1 MQENKTLSLRSS
13 ALLLLFI
20 LLIISPLPAQNQ
32 ITSPKEH
39 FGHNIGD
46 DYFLATYTQMTEYW
60 KKLAAESDRMILEE
74 IGLTEEGRTM
84 IMAIITSP
92 DNHKNLDHYREISIK
107 MALAEGLKDS
117 EARTLAAEGKAV
129 VWIDGGLHAT
139 EVVGAQQEIELVFQM
154 VSRNDTETLSILDNV
169 ILLATI
175 TNPDGMDLVSK
186 WYMRESDPAKRSTRG
201 LPRLYQKYVGHDNN
215 RDFYMVTQ
223 KESEAVCRVLYEQWF
238 PQIIYNHHQTGPS
251 GCVLFA
257 PPFREPHSYNF
268 DPLLI
273 LGVTTVGNAMHS
285 RFAAEGKPGAAMRD
299 IAGYQTWWNGC
310 LRCTPYFHNM
320 IGILT
325 EMIGNPTPME
335 IPFIPD
341 RHLPSGDYPFPIAP
355 QKWHFRQS
363 IEYSMTADRAIL
375 DLAAKLRE
383 NFLFNIFRM
392 GKNSIEY
399 GSSDHWTID
408 PSRIKAVEEAI
419 NKDKPKMTGS
429 GRSQG
434 YPPKYYH
441 NVLHNLDARD
451 PRGYILPSDQAD
463 FLTAGKFVNTLI
475 KNGITVLQATDSFK
489 TGAKIYPQG
498 SYIIKTAQAFRPHIL
513 DMLEPQYYP
522 DKPSSAGVTPRPP
535 YDSAGYTLAFQMGI
549 EFDRIL
555 EGFDGP
561 FEKIKGLVQPSPGR
575 IHGLGKAGF
584 LLSHKT
590 NDSFTA
596 INHLLK
602 SGEKV
607 LWLQNPLKINN
618 RLFSAGAIYI
628 PAAASTATKVSKLAA
643 ELGLNFFAMD
653 KKPTGAA
660 LALKPTRIGLWDR
673 YGGSMSSGW
682 VRWILENFD
691 FNFEVVFPQTLD
703 AGNLRE
709 QFDVLIFVGG
719 AIPSKER
726 SSSQPSWRR
735 SSPDPETI
743 PAEFRQMLGS
753 VTAEKTIPQLHKFL
767 QQGGTVLTIGSSNN
781 LASHLELP
789 LVDPLT
795 EKNPDGKSTPLPS
808 DKFLIPGSI
817 LQVRVN
823 NTHPLAYGMPEKADV
838 YFNRSPVFD
847 LLPEASFEKISQ
859 VAWFDTDTPL
869 RSGLGRGQ
877 HYLKGTA
884 AVIAAE
890 VGKGK
895 LFLLGPEITF
905 RAQPHGNFK
914 FLFNGIYYGGAKLT
928 EF

>member
-1 MQENKTLSLRSS
+1 MQKNKTLSLRSS

-60 KKLAAESDRMILEE
+60 KKLASESDRMILED
-74 IGLTEEGRTM
+74 IGITEEGRTM
-84 IMAIITSP
+84 VMAIITSP
-92 DNHKNLDHYREISIK
+92 DNHKNLNHYREISKK
-107 MALAEGLKDS
+107 MALAEGLKEG

-285 RFAAEGKPGAAMRD
+285 RFAAEGKPGAAMGD

-363 IEYSMTADRAIL
+363 IEYSMTANRAIL

-522 DKPSSAGVTPRPP
+522 DKPSSAGVTLRPP

-590 NDSFTA
+590 NDSFIA
-596 INHLLK
+596 VNHLLK

-607 LWLQNPLKINN
+607 FWLQNPLKINN

-767 QQGGTVLTIGSSNN
+767 KQGGTVLTIGSSNN

-823 NTHPLAYGMPEKADV
+823 NTHPLAFGMPEKADV

>member
-1 MQENKTLSLRSS
+1 
-13 ALLLLFI
+13 
-20 LLIISPLPAQNQ
+20 
-32 ITSPKEH
+32 
-39 FGHNIGD
+39 
-46 DYFLATYTQMTEYW
+46 
-60 KKLAAESDRMILEE
+60 
-74 IGLTEEGRTM
+74 
-84 IMAIITSP
+84 
-92 DNHKNLDHYREISIK
+92 
-107 MALAEGLKDS
+107 
-117 EARTLAAEGKAV
+117 
-129 VWIDGGLHAT
+129 
-139 EVVGAQQEIELVFQM
+139 
-154 VSRNDTETLSILDNV
+154 
-169 ILLATI
+169 
-175 TNPDGMDLVSK
+175 
-186 WYMRESDPAKRSTRG
+186 
-201 LPRLYQKYVGHDNN
+201 
-215 RDFYMVTQ
+215 
-223 KESEAVCRVLYEQWF
+223 
-238 PQIIYNHHQTGPS
+238 
-251 GCVLFA
+251 
-257 PPFREPHSYNF
+257 
-268 DPLLI
+268 
-273 LGVTTVGNAMHS
+273 
-285 RFAAEGKPGAAMRD
+285 
-299 IAGYQTWWNGC
+299 
-310 LRCTPYFHNM
+310 
-320 IGILT
+320 
-325 EMIGNPTPME
+325 
-335 IPFIPD
+335 
-341 RHLPSGDYPFPIAP
+341 
-355 QKWHFRQS
+355 
-363 IEYSMTADRAIL
+363 MTANRAIL

-434 YPPKYYH
+434 YPPEYYH
-441 NVLHNLDARD
+441 NILHNPDARD

-489 TGAKIYPQG
+489 TGAKTYPQG

-555 EGFDGP
+555 EGFNGP
-561 FEKIKGLVQPSPGR
+561 FEKIIGLVQPSPGR

-596 INHLLK
+596 VNHLLK

-607 LWLQNPLKINN
+607 FWLQNPLKINN

-682 VRWILENFD
+682 IRWILENFD

-709 QFDVLIFVGG
+709 QFDVLIFVSG

-767 QQGGTVLTIGSSNN
+767 KQGGTVLTIGSSTN

-795 EKNPDGKSTPLPS
+795 EKDPDGKSTPLPS

>member
-1 MQENKTLSLRSS
+1 
-13 ALLLLFI
+13 
-20 LLIISPLPAQNQ
+20 
-32 ITSPKEH
+32 
-39 FGHNIGD
+39 
-46 DYFLATYTQMTEYW
+46 
-60 KKLAAESDRMILEE
+60 
-74 IGLTEEGRTM
+74 
-84 IMAIITSP
+84 
-92 DNHKNLDHYREISIK
+92 
-107 MALAEGLKDS
+107 
-117 EARTLAAEGKAV
+117 
-129 VWIDGGLHAT
+129 
-139 EVVGAQQEIELVFQM
+139 M
-154 VSRNDTETLSILDNV
+154 VSRNDTETLRILDNV

-186 WYMRESDPAKRSTRG
+186 WYMRESDPAKRSYRG

-223 KESEAVCRVLYEQWF
+223 KESEAVCRVLYKQWF

-299 IAGYQTWWNGC
+299 TAGYQTWWNGC

-355 QKWHFRQS
+355 QKWHFHQS
-363 IEYSMTADRAIL
+363 IEYSMTANRAIL

-383 NFLFNIFRM
+383 NFLFNIYRM

-434 YPPKYYH
+434 YPPEYYH
-441 NVLHNLDARD
+441 NVLHNPDARD
-451 PRGYILPSDQAD
+451 PRGYILPSDQDD

-489 TGAKIYPQG
+489 TGDKTYPQG

-535 YDSAGYTLAFQMGI
+535 YDSAGYTLAFQMGVK
-549 EFDRIL
+549 FDRIL

-561 FEKIKGLVQPSPGR
+561 FEKIEGLVQPSPGR
-575 IHGLGKAGF
+575 IYGLGKAGF

-590 NDSFTA
+590 NDSFIA
-596 INHLLK
+596 VNHLLK

-607 LWLQNPLKINN
+607 FWLQNPLKINN

-628 PAAASTATKVSKLAA
+628 PAASSTAAKVSKLAA

-660 LALKPTRIGLWDR
+660 LALKPTRIGLWDH

-691 FNFEVVFPQTLD
+691 FDFEVVFPQILD
-703 AGNLRE
+703 AGNLKE

-719 AIPSKER
+719 AIPSKGR
-726 SSSQPSWRR
+726 SSSQRSWRR

-743 PAEFRQMLGS
+743 PVEFRQMLGS

-767 QQGGTVLTIGSSNN
+767 KQGGTVLTLGSSNN
-781 LASHLELP
+781 LASYLDLP

-795 EKNPDGKSTPLPS
+795 EKNTDGKSTPLPS
-808 DKFLIPGSI
+808 NKFLIPGSI

>member
-1 MQENKTLSLRSS
+1 MQKNNTQYLKFSV
-13 ALLLLFI
+13 LLLLFALMI
-20 LLIISPLPAQNQ
+20 TSPLPAQNR

-60 KKLAAESDRMILEE
+60 KKLASESDRMILED

-84 IMAIITSP
+84 IMAIITAP
-92 DNHKNLDHYREISIK
+92 DNHKNLDRYQEISKK
-107 MALAEGLKDS
+107 MALAKGLKDS
-117 EARTLAAEGKAV
+117 EARTLAVEGKAV

-139 EVVGAQQEIELVFQM
+139 EVVGAQQEIELVYQM
-154 VSRNDTETLSILDNV
+154 VSRMDSETLRILDNV

-186 WYMRESDPAKRSTRG
+186 WYMRESDPTKRSYRG

-223 KESEAVCRVLYEQWF
+223 KESEAVCRILYEQWF
-238 PQIIYNHHQTGPS
+238 PQIIYNHHQSGPS

-383 NFLFNIFRM
+383 NFLFNIYRM
-392 GKNSIEY
+392 GKNSIES
-399 GSSDHWTID
+399 GNSDHWTID

-419 NKDKPKMTGS
+419 KKDKPKMTGS
-429 GRSQG
+429 SRSRG
-434 YPPKYYH
+434 YPPEYYH
-441 NVLHNLDARD
+441 NVLHNPEARD
-451 PRGYILPSDQAD
+451 PRGYILPSDQDD

-489 TGAKIYPQG
+489 TGDTTYPQG

-522 DKPSSAGVTPRPP
+522 NKASSAGVTPRPP
-535 YDSAGYTLAFQMGI
+535 YDSAGYTLAFQMGV

-555 EGFDGP
+555 EEFDGP
-561 FEKIKGLVQPSPGR
+561 FKKIEGLLQPSPGR
-575 IHGLGKAGF
+575 IYGRGKTGF
-584 LLSHKT
+584 VLSHKT

-607 LWLQNPLKINN
+607 FWLQNPLKINN

-628 PAAASTATKVSKLAA
+628 PAASSTAAKVSELAT

-653 KKPTGAA
+653 QNPSGAA
-660 LALKPTRIGLWDR
+660 LALKPTRIGLWDN

-682 VRWILENFD
+682 VRWILEKFD

-703 AGNLRE
+703 AGNLKE
-709 QFDVLIFVGG
+709 KFDVLIFVGG
-719 AIPSKER
+719 AIPSKRGSPSQRYGR
-726 SSSQPSWRR
+726 S

-753 VTAEKTIPQLHKFL
+753 VTAEKTIPQLDKFL
-767 QQGGTVLTIGSSNN
+767 KQGGTVLTLGSSNN
-781 LASHLELP
+781 LASLLELP

-795 EKNPDGKSTPLPS
+795 EKNTDGKSIPLPS

-823 NTHPLAYGMPEKADV
+823 NTHPLAYGMPEKVDV

-847 LLPEASFEKISQ
+847 LLPEASFEKISP

-869 RSGLGRGQ
+869 RSGLARGQ

-884 AVIAAE
+884 AIIAAE

-914 FLFNGIYYGGAKLT
+914 FLFNGIYYGGARST